1 MEACPSFINHRVG
14 CCCNSRNAGCK
25 SNGESWSLS
34 IICKLPQAKFRFTVE
49 KNEGKD
55 HPRMVEISAN
65 SKPPKKKQ
73 LMIYIDFHREFHASY
88 FARVTGNKTTS
99 SMGRLSS
106 KSPWEQAVPGA
117 TWGSPTMVARKS
129 PDHRIGLSELVHTKW
144 AGPSLVYK
152 LIESQFSC
160 RYIYIISSINSA
172 VLSSGPLFVRFSVVQ
187 RAGSPEW
194 SAGSLTRPRSFGRRF
209 WSSMA
214 GFPSMVNSWLG
225 MSLYTTY

>member
-65 SKPPKKKQ
+65 SKPPEKKQ

-117 TWGSPTMVARKS
+117 TLGSPTMVARKS

-160 RYIYIISSINSA
+160 RYIYIYYIQHKFSSSIIRSA
-172 VLSSGPLFVRFSVVQ
+172 FRPLFGRTKGWKPWMKCRIVNQASVVW
-187 RAGSPEW
+187 SPFLVVHGW
-194 SAGSLTRPRSFGRRF
+194 ISQHG
-209 WSSMA
+209 
-214 GFPSMVNSWLG
+214 
-225 MSLYTTY
+225 